1 MCECE
6 RFNWVFNQGVM
17 LSVPIRYSRQGSPAG
32 CFWTTT
38 PSKREIMIPHS
49 NSKKINNVTPLS
61 LSLSI
66 TPSLS
71 PSSTSLLQVRSMM
84 WENEKKKNWEE
95 GESRYESV
103 SCHMTGKTRESNMSS
118 KPIWF
123 SAVSS
128 GLPHVTNHFQRPSD
142 THTYTAEHVTHCGE
156 GTTTV
161 IVFFFFFRVHHNN
174 LWCTHFIPH
183 VKRHY
188 SCCFPL
194 IASSFFHVIWR
205 QRIQKYIS
213 RLQSHLFWCH
223 YAE

>member
-1 MCECE
+1 
-6 RFNWVFNQGVM
+6 M
-17 LSVPIRYSRQGSPAG
+17 LSVPIRYSMQGSPAG

-49 NSKKINNVTPLS
+49 DSKKINNVTPLS
-61 LSLSI
+61 LSLSLHLYLPPPRFA
-66 TPSLS
+66 PSQIDDVRKWNKTMRGRWEQVWECVLS
-71 PSSTSLLQVRSMM
+71 HDR
-84 WENEKKKNWEE
+84 
-95 GESRYESV
+95 
-103 SCHMTGKTRESNMSS
+103 GKTRESNMSS

-142 THTYTAEHVTHCGE
+142 THTYAAEHVTHCRE

-161 IVFFFFFRVHHNN
+161 IVFFFSCVHHNN
-174 LWCTHFIPH
+174 MWCTHFIPH